1 MTFSQ
6 KLFAQS
12 HALNQATL
20 IEVVRVFLKYTH
32 QRKNFWKYPPQNFGN
47 NFWKPGK
54 TEKIRL
60 IELDLALIMPN

>member
-20 IEVVRVFLKYTH
+20 IEVVRVFLKNTH
-32 QRKNFWKYPPQNFGN
+32 QRKIFENIPLKILEIIFENR
-47 NFWKPGK
+47 
-54 TEKIRL
+54 EKLRKL
-60 IELDLALIMPN
+60 G

>member
-32 QRKNFWKYPPQNFGN
+32 QRKIFENIPL
-47 NFWKPGK
+47 
-54 TEKIRL
+54 KILEIIFENR
-60 IELDLALIMPN
+60 ENWEN

>member
-32 QRKNFWKYPPQNFGN
+32 QRKIFENIPLKILEIIFENR
-47 NFWKPGK
+47 
-54 TEKIRL
+54 EKLRKL
-60 IELDLALIMPN
+60 G

>member
-20 IEVVRVFLKYTH
+20 IEVVRIFLKYTH
-32 QRKNFWKYPPQNFGN
+32 QRKIFENIPLKILEIIFQNR
-47 NFWKPGK
+47 
-54 TEKIRL
+54 EKLRKL
-60 IELDLALIMPN
+60 G

>member
-32 QRKNFWKYPPQNFGN
+32 QRKIFENTPPLEILVI
-47 NFWKPGK
+47 PV
-54 TEKIRL
+54 
-60 IELDLALIMPN
+60 ACM

>member
-1 MTFSQ
+1 MAFSQ

-32 QRKNFWKYPPQNFGN
+32 QRKIFENIPLKISEIIF
-47 NFWKPGK
+47 
-54 TEKIRL
+54 EKREKL
-60 IELDLALIMPN
+60 RKLG

>member
-20 IEVVRVFLKYTH
+20 IEVVRVSLKYTH
-32 QRKNFWKYPPQNFGN
+32 QRKFFENILLKILEIIFENR
-47 NFWKPGK
+47 
-54 TEKIRL
+54 EKLRKL
-60 IELDLALIMPN
+60 G

>member
-12 HALNQATL
+12 HGLNQATL

-32 QRKNFWKYPPQNFGN
+32 QRKIFENISL
-47 NFWKPGK
+47 
-54 TEKIRL
+54 KIL
-60 IELDLALIMPN
+60 EIILENLENWEN

>member
-32 QRKNFWKYPPQNFGN
+32 QRKFFKISPSKFWK
-47 NFWKPGK
+47 
-54 TEKIRL
+54 
-60 IELDLALIMPN
+60 